1 MSVSSMKQRAVVEDR
16 LSRQREMTAL
26 ITAALVFVLYVWDR
40 VAVPIFLVEI
50 RTAYDLSLAAAGLLA
65 SIFTFGLALTAVVA
79 GFLVAKYGMRLSLI
93 VSTLL
98 FSASTGYIA
107 MGFHFADLALAR
119 VLGGIGEGIYIV
131 ALLTYLSTLSERYR
145 AAAMG
150 LPGTLF
156 GVGIFAAPMVLN
168 TMAAHAGWKGTFL
181 VLMVGGV
188 GGAVALAIITNKVEN
203 FASQK
208 SDEPITWLRIRKI
221 LTPYVLTLVVIMA
234 INGIGIY
241 GMISVLVAYLRVS
254 HHLDT
259 GTAGFIY
266 GLFGVGAIIGGA
278 PLGFVADRFGRN
290 VAMPILA
297 VIAAMSGAAVFAA
310 PSSPIILGILT
321 LLFGTSANALYV
333 ICLALVR
340 DRSGETDGPLSIG
353 LVATAYYLFGALSGW
368 ILGVATETF
377 GFMGS
382 GLAVYLIPYSLALLI
397 FWIVASRKAPSPA

>member
-1 MSVSSMKQRAVVEDR
+1 MTVSSIKQQAVVEDR
-16 LSRQREMTAL
+16 ASRHRELTAL
-26 ITAALVFVLYVWDR
+26 ITAAIVFVLYVWDR

-50 RTAYDLSLAAAGLLA
+50 RAAYDLSLAAAGLLA
-65 SIFTFGLALTAVVA
+65 SIFTFGLALTAVIA
-79 GFLVAKYGMRLSLI
+79 GFLVAKYGMRVSLI

-107 MGFHFADLALAR
+107 TGFHFADLAVAR

-131 ALLTYLSTLSERYR
+131 ALLSYLSTLSERYR

-156 GVGIFAAPMVLN
+156 GVGIFAAPIVLN
-168 TMAAHAGWKGTFL
+168 TIAAYAGWRGTFL
-181 VLMVGGV
+181 VLMAAGA
-188 GGAVALAIITNKVEN
+188 GGAMVLAIITNKIEN
-203 FASQK
+203 FTSQK
-208 SDEPITWLRIRKI
+208 SGDPITWLRIRKV
-221 LTPYVLTLVVIMA
+221 LTPYVLALVVIMA

-241 GMISVLVAYLRVS
+241 GMISVLVAYLRIS

-259 GTAGFIY
+259 STAGYIY
-266 GLFGVGAIIGGA
+266 GLFGVGAIIGGT
-278 PLGFVADRFGRN
+278 PLGLMADRFGRN
-290 VAMPILA
+290 IAMPILA
-297 VIAAMSGAAVFAA
+297 VIAAISGAAVFAA

-340 DRSGETDGPLSIG
+340 DRSGQTDGPLSIG
-353 LVATAYYLFGALSGW
+353 LVATAYYLFGAVSGW

-382 GLAVYLIPYSLALLI
+382 GLAVYLIPYLLALLI
-397 FWIVASRKAPSPA
+397 FWIVASRESSIPA